1 MEGNFGGLLP
11 RLEGDENSLC
21 CPRCGFDYLHQAAVE
36 VWNRGEDEKIEGV
49 RITADGDI
57 VKATGRNPSPRRDG
71 VSIAFS
77 CEECSCDEDG
87 NADESTVGEL
97 VIFQHKGQTYI
108 EWR

>member
-36 VWNRGEDEKIEGV
+36 VWNRGEDEEIEGV

-57 VKATGRNPSPRRDG
+57 VEATGRNPSPRRDG

-87 NADESTVGEL
+87 NADGSIIGEL